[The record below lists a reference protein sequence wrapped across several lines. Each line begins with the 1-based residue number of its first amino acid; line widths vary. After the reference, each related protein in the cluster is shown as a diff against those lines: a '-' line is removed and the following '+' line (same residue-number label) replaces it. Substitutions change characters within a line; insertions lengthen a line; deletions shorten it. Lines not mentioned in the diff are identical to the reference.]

1 MGFLRDDTNYRLAEL
16 LPHLVLVDVH
26 NQISSTPAY
35 LLSVRFFS
43 PCKPSNPPRKTCKF
57 VHTCRS
63 PLLSCTFG
71 VFIVLRYVATTYE
84 YIFIWRGD
92 DIGKHGVLDLIGFP
106 ALMTAEIAVIMTAVR
121 LLVMYYPS
129 KRARWGRYV
138 KETFLIRALGGL
150 WVLIEIAVW
159 SSAWA
164 LGVSR

>member
-1 MGFLRDDTNYRLAEL
+1 M
-16 LPHLVLVDVH
+16 
-26 NQISSTPAY
+26 
-35 LLSVRFFS
+35 
-43 PCKPSNPPRKTCKF
+43 
-57 VHTCRS
+57 
-63 PLLSCTFG
+63 
-71 VFIVLRYVATTYE
+71 ATTYE

-121 LLVMYYPS
+121 LLVMYYPT

-138 KETFLIRALGGL
+138 KETFLIRALGRL